1 MNLFTDEF
9 LHSPLF
15 NWVLLPLIIF
25 FSRTCDVTLAT
36 LRNIL
41 IARNVKKIVP
51 LIGFFEVLIWLVA
64 VTTIIKN
71 LNNVLCYIAF
81 AGGYSMGIF
90 VGIKIDARLALGMQ
104 VMRIITNNDNT
115 ASIMRALNEANL
127 GVTQI
132 DAQGSKGPVKVLLTI
147 LKRKNVAQVTELLQ
161 HHCPNAFYSI
171 EDIRTVKQG
180 IFPTQNQGGA
190 DYIRRIF
197 PLY

>member
-1 MNLFTDEF
+1 MNLINDEF
-9 LHSPLF
+9 LHSALF

-51 LIGFFEVLIWLVA
+51 LIGFCEVLIWLVA

-71 LNNVLCYIAF
+71 LNNFLCYIAF
-81 AGGYSMGIF
+81 AGGYAMGIF

-104 VMRIITNNDNT
+104 IMRIITNNDNT
-115 ASIMRALNEANL
+115 SSIMHALNEANL

-132 DAQGSKGPVKVLLTI
+132 DAQGSKGPVKVLLTV
-147 LKRKNVAQVTELLQ
+147 LKRKDVARVAELIQQ
-161 HHCPNAFYSI
+161 HSPNAFYSI

-180 IFPTQNQGGA
+180 IFPTQQGGA
-190 DYIRRIF
+190 DYFRRIF
-197 PLY
+197 PLF